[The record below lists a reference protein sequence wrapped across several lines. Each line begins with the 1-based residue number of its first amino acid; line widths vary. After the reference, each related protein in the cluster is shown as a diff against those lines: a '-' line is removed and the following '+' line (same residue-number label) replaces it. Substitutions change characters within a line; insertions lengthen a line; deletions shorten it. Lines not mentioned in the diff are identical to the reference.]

1 MTQSLLGKLFGDNA
15 TEVRQRT
22 QLLDAIGQLQ
32 HAVLAE
38 QVPAPLDLSG
48 MDSPLREVGHAINEV
63 VTLLSG
69 FDPIDP
75 DTFSRLGL

>member
-38 QVPAPLDLSG
+38 QVPAPLNL
-48 MDSPLREVGHAINEV
+48 PVWKV
-63 VTLLSG
+63 PCVK
-69 FDPIDP
+69 
-75 DTFSRLGL
+75 